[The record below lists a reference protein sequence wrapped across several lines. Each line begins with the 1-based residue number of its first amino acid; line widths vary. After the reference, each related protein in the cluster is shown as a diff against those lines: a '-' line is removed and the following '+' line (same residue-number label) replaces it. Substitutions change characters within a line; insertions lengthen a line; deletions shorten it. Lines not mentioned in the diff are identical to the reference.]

1 MQAIELNL
9 TGRLRAR
16 SCDAINLFMGFRL
29 SHHASQQQGRDGG
42 APMLLLSTARRN
54 NNDP

>member
-1 MQAIELNL
+1 MQAMELNL

-16 SCDAINLFMGFRL
+16 SHAINLFMGFRL
-29 SHHASQQQGRDGG
+29 SQASQQQGRDGG